1 MDETINYEKKVLQL
15 KEDIVKMI
23 YLAGSGHVG
32 GSLSVLDILVALYY
46 NVLKIDPK
54 NPNMED
60 RDRMV
65 LSKGHAC
72 PALYAVLA
80 DKGYFPKKDLSTLR
94 KLGSHLQGHPD
105 SRSTPGIDCNGGSL
119 GQGASV
125 AGGMAM
131 AAKYLGKDYRVFA
144 IIGDG
149 ESQEGLIWEVA
160 MSAVQF
166 KLDNFTLI
174 LDHNGLQIDGSNE
187 EIMGVGNMCDKFAAF
202 GWDVTRLE
210 DGHDIAAIT
219 AALEKKVTGRP
230 KFICCDTI
238 KGHGISFM
246 ENNFMWHGKTIDE
259 ATYKA
264 AMKELEEAV
273 NG

>member
-1 MDETINYEKKVLQL
+1 MNYEKKVLQL

-46 NVLKIDPK
+46 NVLNIDPK
-54 NPNMED
+54 NPDMED
-60 RDRMV
+60 RDRVV

-80 DKGYFPKKDLSTLR
+80 DKGYFPKEDLATLR

-119 GQGASV
+119 GTGARPF
-125 AGGMAM
+125 AGGHGHG
-131 AAKYLGKDYRVFA
+131 GKNTLARTNRVFA

-160 MSAVQF
+160 MSAVQY
-166 KLDNFTLI
+166 KLDNFTMI
-174 LDHNGLQIDGSNE
+174 LDHNGLQIDGSND
-187 EIMGVGNMCDKFAAF
+187 EIMNVGDMCAKFAAF

-210 DGHDIAAIT
+210 NGHDIDAIT
-219 AALEKKVTGRP
+219 VGLQKKVVGKP
-230 KFICCDTI
+230 KFICCETI

-264 AMKELEEAV
+264 AMEELEEAI

>member
-1 MDETINYEKKVLQL
+1 MDETSNYEKKVLQL

-80 DKGYFPKKDLSTLR
+80 DKGYFPKEDLSTLR

-105 SRSTPGIDCNGGSL
+105 SRSTPGID
-119 GQGASV
+119 
-125 AGGMAM
+125 
-131 AAKYLGKDYRVFA
+131 
-144 IIGDG
+144 
-149 ESQEGLIWEVA
+149 
-160 MSAVQF
+160 
-166 KLDNFTLI
+166 
-174 LDHNGLQIDGSNE
+174 
-187 EIMGVGNMCDKFAAF
+187 
-202 GWDVTRLE
+202 
-210 DGHDIAAIT
+210 
-219 AALEKKVTGRP
+219 
-230 KFICCDTI
+230 
-238 KGHGISFM
+238 
-246 ENNFMWHGKTIDE
+246 
-259 ATYKA
+259 
-264 AMKELEEAV
+264 
-273 NG
+273 